1 LEEQV
6 GLPYFFARKRK
17 WGKAKYIILF
27 PLLIIL
33 SLLLLSCIPGQ
44 EVVVQEE
51 AIPTDQ
57 LVEKTLEG
65 TEVTLTATEE
75 VAVIEEEAQVPE
87 EPEVV
92 ETSTEIPVVK
102 PKSFVG
108 EYNMVTIHGAG
119 SITPWYQSFLREA
132 EVVECPKPCSTEQI
146 DDNLDPVGNEFR
158 LVQNGW
164 VIYTH
169 SGWPVLEFPH
179 LGKYFL
185 VAEEAGDLVG
195 LVFCLDADFC
205 FKVTDYVILDR
216 EQIGGS
222 VSVAELFESHEGS
235 YFLSTCATR
244 TIPGL
249 PTPKLILQLTLIQ

>member
-1 LEEQV
+1 M
-6 GLPYFFARKRK
+6 
-17 WGKAKYIILF
+17 
-27 PLLIIL
+27 
-33 SLLLLSCIPGQ
+33 LSCTPGQ
-44 EVVVQEE
+44 EILVQEE
-51 AIPTDQ
+51 AIPTEQ
-57 LVEKTLEG
+57 LVEKALEPKLNP
-65 TEVTLTATEE
+65 TPTEE
-75 VAVIEEEAQVPE
+75 VEVLEEETQVPE
-87 EPEVV
+87 EPKVVQTPEEIVVV
-92 ETSTEIPVVK
+92 EPI
-102 PKSFVG
+102 SFVG
-108 EYNMVTIHGAG
+108 EYEMVTIYGAE

-169 SGWPVLEFPH
+169 SGWPVLHSPH

-185 VAEEAGDLVG
+185 VAEEAGDLIG
-195 LVFCLDADFC
+195 LVFCLDAEFC
-205 FKVTDYVILDR
+205 FKITDYSILDS

-222 VSVAELFESHEGS
+222 ISVAELFETHEGS

-249 PTPKLILQLTLIQ
+249 ATPKLILQLTLIQ

>member
-1 LEEQV
+1 MV
-6 GLPYFFARKRK
+6 LPYFFAKKRK
-17 WGKAKYIILF
+17 WGKTRHIILF

-33 SLLLLSCIPGQ
+33 SLSLLSCTPEEIFT
-44 EVVVQEE
+44 QEE
-51 AIPTDQ
+51 AIPTEQ
-57 LVEKTLEG
+57 LVENALEEPELNP
-65 TEVTLTATEE
+65 TPTKEVE
-75 VAVIEEEAQVPE
+75 VIEEEAQVPE
-87 EPEVV
+87 VPKVV

-102 PKSFVG
+102 PISFVG
-108 EYNMVTIHGAG
+108 EYNMVTLYGAE

-132 EVVECPKPCSTEQI
+132 EVVECQEPCSTEQI

-169 SGWPVLEFPH
+169 SGWPVLESPH
-179 LGKYFL
+179 LGKYFS

-195 LVFCLDADFC
+195 LIFCLDDKYC
-205 FKVTDYVILDR
+205 FEVTDYVILGR

-222 VSVAELFESHEGS
+222 ISVAELFETYEGS

-244 TIPGL
+244 TTPGI

>member
-1 LEEQV
+1 V
-6 GLPYFFARKRK
+6 GSPYFFARKRK
-17 WGKAKYIILF
+17 WGKAKHIILF

-33 SLLLLSCIPGQ
+33 SLLLLSCTPEQ
-44 EVVVQEE
+44 EIVVQEE
-51 AIPTDQ
+51 ALPTEQ
-57 LVEKTLEG
+57 LVEKALEEPELNP
-65 TEVTLTATEE
+65 TPTEE
-75 VAVIEEEAQVPE
+75 VAVIEEETQVSE

-92 ETSTEIPVVK
+92 QTPEEIVVAE
-102 PKSFVG
+102 PISFAG
-108 EYNMVTIHGAG
+108 KYEMVTIHEAE

-132 EVVECPKPCSTEQI
+132 EVVECPEPCSTEQI
-146 DDNLDPVGNEFR
+146 DNNLDPVGNEFR

-169 SGWPVLEFPH
+169 GGWPVLQSPH
-179 LGKYFL
+179 LGKYFI
-185 VAEEAGDLVG
+185 VAEEAGDLIG

-222 VSVAELFESHEGS
+222 ISVAELFETHEGS

-249 PTPKLILQLTLIQ
+249 PTPKLILELTLIQ

>member
-1 LEEQV
+1 V
-6 GLPYFFARKRK
+6 DSPYSFEKGKWRKGRS
-17 WGKAKYIILF
+17 IILF

-33 SLLLLSCIPGQ
+33 SLLLLSCTPEQ
-44 EVVVQEE
+44 EIVVQEE
-51 AIPTDQ
+51 AISTNNV
-57 LVEKTLEG
+57 VEKALEP
-65 TEVTLTATEE
+65 ELELTFTEE
-75 VAVIEEEAQVPE
+75 VEVIEEETQVSE

-92 ETSTEIPVVK
+92 QTPEEIVVVE
-102 PKSFVG
+102 PISFAG
-108 EYNMVTIHGAG
+108 EYEMVTIHEAE

-132 EVVECPKPCSTEQI
+132 EVVECPGPCSTEQI

-169 SGWPVLEFPH
+169 GGWPVLQSPH
-179 LGKYFL
+179 LGKYFI
-185 VAEEAGDLVG
+185 VAEEAGDLIG
-195 LVFCLDADFC
+195 LVFCLDADSC

-222 VSVAELFESHEGS
+222 ISVAELFETHEGS

-249 PTPKLILQLTLIQ
+249 PTPKLILELTLIQ